1 MKDVLGGLW
10 GDGGK
15 GHFSRQEK
23 LYFEELRK
31 VETNFTSV
39 LEVGPGDG
47 AFARQLIKQRGITSY
62 TFLDI
67 PKGLDL
73 LKKSFKDTVSYVS
86 CFDYEDLFGVEF
98 DLFVSNICI
107 PETPKKYRESL
118 ISNVLPNCKSAMIL
132 GQLEGTWDV
141 GKDYKKFIMSKFNE
155 NFKNVLVSP
164 MNYCNCY
171 SVIGF

>member
-1 MKDVLGGLW
+1 MKNVLGDLW
-10 GDGGK
+10 ENEGK

-31 VETNFTSV
+31 VDINFTSV
-39 LEVGPGDG
+39 LEIGPGDG
-47 AFARQLIKQRGITSY
+47 AFARQLIKERDITSY

-73 LKKSFKDTVSYVS
+73 LKKSFKDTVNYVS
-86 CFDYEDLFGVEF
+86 CFDYEDLFDTKF

-107 PETPKKYRESL
+107 PETPKNYRESL

-132 GQLEGTWDV
+132 GQLEGPWDTD
-141 GKDYKKFIMSKFNE
+141 KDYKKFIMSNFND
-155 NFKNVLVSP
+155 NFENVLVSP
-164 MNYCNCY
+164 INYCNCY